1 MAAIDRRLDQIIAN
15 APLNA
20 ETAAL
25 DFARQL
31 GATSRLRSLRV
42 FRIAAEDEIEGLA
55 QRSNV
60 DLGRAFIKLLHDSG
74 RQAADRWLARD
85 PDDALPIQLEQ
96 GDRHAEWEF
105 SSPVALE
112 AH

>member
-42 FRIAAEDEIEGLA
+42 FRIAAEDEIEGLS
-55 QRSNV
+55 QRSAA
-60 DLGRAFIKLLHDSG
+60 DLGRGFVRLLHRSG
-74 RQAADRWLARD
+74 RDAADRWLRGTTERTPQATAAERQI
-85 PDDALPIQLEQ
+85 DAEMQPVF
-96 GDRHAEWEF
+96 AE
-105 SSPVALE
+105 
-112 AH
+112 

>member
-74 RQAADRWLARD
+74 RQVADRWLARD